1 MNPSNNNPESRG
13 AVSERELNAFVD
25 NQLDAESRRRV
36 RRAIRQDPSLTQEIC
51 DIDQT
56 KDWVRQA
63 YATPPQPPPS
73 RMSRRQSSMG
83 RTGLAAGML
92 LGVGLLAGWAG
103 NAVLQADA
111 SSQSPT
117 VAATEKQSQR
127 VILHVGSAELST
139 MGEALDTANSLLRN
153 ARARGQENFQLQV
166 LANAEGVDLLRIQTT
181 PFAQRINA
189 MIQEHSNLEFSVCGK
204 SLSRLEQRG
213 ENVAVLPNVQV
224 VDTAIGDVVDRLQ
237 RGWSYVQI

>member
-1 MNPSNNNPESRG
+1 MSTSDNNPESRG
-13 AVSERELNAFVD
+13 AVSEWELNAFVD

-51 DIDQT
+51 DIDQM
-56 KDWVRQA
+56 KDWVKQA
-63 YATPPQPPPS
+63 YATPPQPPS
-73 RMSRRQSSMG
+73 RMSRRQSGMG
-83 RTGLAAGML
+83 RTALAAGML

-117 VAATEKQSQR
+117 VAGIEQQTQR

-139 MGEALDTANSLLRN
+139 MGEALDTANSLLTN

-166 LANAEGVDLLRIQTT
+166 LANAEGVDLLRTQTT

-189 MIQEHSNLEFSVCGK
+189 MMQEHSNLEFSVCGK
-204 SLSRLEQRG
+204 SLTRLKRRG